1 MEPFCN
7 IIKWAIIQWAFGHKM
22 GLWSWSKVPLCKVVQ
37 TSFIRPFLCC
47 GYWNIATCL
56 ILKNSAVIPDIN
68 VVSICKP
75 NNW

>member
-56 ILKNSAVIPDIN
+56 
-68 VVSICKP
+68 
-75 NNW
+75 